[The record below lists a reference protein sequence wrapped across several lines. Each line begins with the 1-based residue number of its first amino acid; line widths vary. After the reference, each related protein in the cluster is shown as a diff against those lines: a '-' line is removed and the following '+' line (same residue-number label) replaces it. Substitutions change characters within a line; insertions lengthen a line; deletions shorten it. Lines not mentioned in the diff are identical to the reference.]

1 MTKAGVLLVRGHEL
15 NAPILQAMA
24 TTAESL
30 SVVLEPFEVR
40 GPTDFEGAFTAW
52 ANKQIGAVVIQDH
65 ALFISNAKGIAALA
79 AKQRLPSVGPLELP
93 ASGGLMAYGI
103 NFFDQFRRAAVFV
116 DKILRGAKP
125 GDLPVE
131 QPTKFELV
139 INLKIAMAL
148 GIEVPPTLLA
158 RADEVI
164 E

>member
-1 MTKAGVLLVRGHEL
+1 
-15 NAPILQAMA
+15 
-24 TTAESL
+24 
-30 SVVLEPFEVR
+30 VVLEPFEVR